1 MQPVGSCAGASG
13 TPGPSK
19 YQPTLD
25 IEVPTQLFDIG
36 ERMSRRVRAEI
47 DLGLARV
54 RHASSRSALIEQND
68 PIDAWI
74 KGPPGA
80 WGASRAQSVVEHK
93 RGLAG
98 WISARHF

>member
-1 MQPVGSCAGASG
+1 MRS
-13 TPGPSK
+13 PGPSK
-19 YQPTLD
+19 YQPPLD
-25 IEVPTQLFDIG
+25 IEVPTQQFDIG
-36 ERMSRRVRAEI
+36 EEMSCRVRAEI